1 MGRPDLVRSVR
12 LRFRG
17 DRAMLPSMPSMV
29 ERNSRLLVVDDDD
42 ASRSLLTSVLE
53 NWGHWVVEARS
64 GGEALALLQKR
75 DFSAMLT
82 DLQMPVLD
90 GFVLVRQVRAREER
104 TGQPRLAVMAVSAH
118 ATLAA
123 RRECARLGFDRVL
136 TKPFDWDAVAE
147 AVNDLCGSNSRTTV
161 GGLEVGPEVRMLVP
175 GFLAARR
182 REHLWMESWLADGDF
197 EQIARFGHRLKGSGG
212 SFGFPELTSVGS
224 RLETAAKLGDVP
236 ACSVALDELGRCL
249 ARAGYAA

>member
-1 MGRPDLVRSVR
+1 
-12 LRFRG
+12 
-17 DRAMLPSMPSMV
+17 MV
-29 ERNSRLLVVDDDD
+29 EQISRLLVVDDDD

-53 NWGHWVVEARS
+53 NWGYWVIEARS

-104 TGQPRLAVMAVSAH
+104 TGQPRLPVMAVSAH

-136 TKPFDWDAVAE
+136 AKPFDWDAVAQ
-147 AVNDLCGSNSRTTV
+147 AVEDLCGSDESPTV
-161 GGLEVGPEVRMLVP
+161 EAREVGPEVRMLVP

-182 REHLWMESWLADGDF
+182 REHLWMESCLVEGDF
-197 EQIARFGHRLKGSGG
+197 DQIARLGHRLKGSGG
-212 SFGFPELTSVGS
+212 SFGFPELTSVGA
-224 RLETAAKLGDVP
+224 RLETAAKLRDAT
-236 ACSVALDELGRCL
+236 ACGVALDDLGRCL
-249 ARAGYAA
+249 ARAGHAA

>member
-1 MGRPDLVRSVR
+1 
-12 LRFRG
+12 
-17 DRAMLPSMPSMV
+17 MLHVMSSMV
-29 ERNSRLLVVDDDD
+29 ERLSRLLVVDDDD

-53 NWGHWVVEARS
+53 NWGYWVVEARS

-75 DFSAMLT
+75 DFTALLT

-104 TGQPRLAVMAVSAH
+104 TGTPRLPVLAISAH

-136 TKPFDWDAVAE
+136 AKPFDWGAVAE
-147 AVNDLCGSNSRTTV
+147 AVGDLCGSRESPAVEVR
-161 GGLEVGPEVRMLVP
+161 EVGPEVRMLVP

-182 REHLWMESWLADGDF
+182 REHLWMESSLAEGDF
-197 EQIARFGHRLKGSGG
+197 DQIARLGHRLKGSGG
-212 SFGFPELTSVGS
+212 SFGFPELTSVGA
-224 RLETAAKLGDVP
+224 RLETAAKQADVS
-236 ACSVALDELGRCL
+236 ACRAALAEL
-249 ARAGYAA
+249 ARGLAQAGHAA